1 MATHELYIG
10 GPATANYSRSML
22 PSPPFNASQAVFQTI
37 RPAAH
42 KGNTGYAL
50 TRVLDTAQKA
60 LYEYLRT
67 HTVAQDDVIGSILI
81 PQDVVF
87 QGVFF
92 RVDTASGTGTT
103 TITPSLRG
111 VSGGTLPA
119 IAGNTVGSKGFAKL
133 GQTAWVSTNATLAPG
148 SGAGADFFI
157 GTPTVLDLTLTALP
171 AGGLG
176 ALRLVVSPIISDL
189 VSGQY

>member
-22 PSPPFNASQAVFQTI
+22 PSPPFNASQAVFKSI

-50 TRVLDTAQKA
+50 TRVIDTAQKA
-60 LYEYLRT
+60 MAEYLKT
-67 HTVAQDDVIGSILI
+67 HTVAQGDVIGSILI
-81 PQDVVF
+81 PQDLIF
-87 QGVFF
+87 RGLFY

-111 VSGGTLPA
+111 VTGGTFPT
-119 IAGNTVGSKGFAKL
+119 IAGNTAGGKGFAKI
-133 GQTAWVSTNATLAPG
+133 GQVAWVSTSATIEPSSDG
-148 SGAGADFFI
+148 GTDFFI
-157 GTPTVLDLTLTALP
+157 AAPTIVDLTLTALP

-176 ALRLVVSPIISDL
+176 ALRLVVSPLVTDL